1 MRQRDAMSAPAVTG
15 MPVLLLEDNL
25 HLRQI
30 LVDTLTGRGH
40 TITVCE
46 DVETAWEAY
55 QLEHHP
61 LVVLALQPKQGDG
74 LQLGKRIRELA
85 EGDAS
90 VLVLVVGHR
99 QARRLL
105 TLLDVADDCWIK
117 PLKTELVGVRIAVA
131 ERIARERAARKAGEA
146 EGQRLREQIEALSA
160 SAHGGTAAQ
169 EAGVANGTEPRPSPG
184 LRDRVRRIVAS
195 FGIGSSPRAKE
206 VSVAPPL
213 EVATP
218 PAANETIL
226 PDTPADEPPEAAPY
240 ALGMP
245 VPSEPVEEPEQ
256 RAVQTVQQ
264 GTSDGWWDWDLTTNV
279 VAFSTQWKS
288 MLGFQSEEI
297 GNNPDEWFNRVHPSD
312 RDGLKTALDAHLAGR
327 TPHLEAQHRIQCRDG
342 SFAHM
347 VCRALAL
354 RDGNGKPIRITG
366 SHTNITEAREQ
377 DTLTGL
383 PTRASL
389 IEHLRKALEGARSG
403 DGRLS
408 AVLFMDLDRFKNINY
423 SLGHRIGDQLL
434 KAVAVRIRSCL
445 RGQDSPDRLGTTVA
459 HVGGDEFGVLLEGIS
474 EVNDA
479 VRVAKRIQDE
489 LQAPFEVEGHEIF
502 TSTSIGIAVSSSDYE
517 RPEDLLRD
525 ADTAMAR
532 AKALGKAS
540 YVVFDAGMHARA
552 VSLLKLETELR
563 RAVQREEFRVHYQ
576 PIVELETGRIA
587 GFEAL
592 VRWQYPE
599 GQLLAPGAFMAVAE
613 ETGLI
618 VSIDRQVLRDVCK
631 QLRAWNA
638 QFRKSAPLTV
648 SVNVSG
654 VQFLRPDMIVEID
667 RTLRNYG
674 VYGRSLKLE
683 ITESVIMEHA
693 RYAADMLQQLKALD
707 IKLSIDDFGT
717 GYSSLSYL
725 RRFEIDTL
733 KVDMSFVNRI
743 DTDEESW
750 EIIRTIVTLGNN
762 LGKDVVAEGI
772 ERGKQRELLL
782 ALRCKYGQGYFFSK
796 PVDAEAATALIA
808 ADSRGESLLKVQ

>member
-1 MRQRDAMSAPAVTG
+1 MQA
-15 MPVLLLEDNL
+15 
-25 HLRQI
+25 
-30 LVDTLTGRGH
+30 
-40 TITVCE
+40 
-46 DVETAWEAY
+46 EA
-55 QLEHHP
+55 
-61 LVVLALQPKQGDG
+61 
-74 LQLGKRIRELA
+74 
-85 EGDAS
+85 
-90 VLVLVVGHR
+90 
-99 QARRLL
+99 
-105 TLLDVADDCWIK
+105 
-117 PLKTELVGVRIAVA
+117 
-131 ERIARERAARKAGEA
+131 
-146 EGQRLREQIEALSA
+146 QRLRDELARRDAPTAGDGPLPAPVVHLSA
-160 SAHGGTAAQ
+160 TPHP
-169 EAGVANGTEPRPSPG
+169 EPG
-184 LRDRVRRIVAS
+184 LRGRVRRIAAS
-195 FGIGSSPRAKE
+195 LGFA
-206 VSVAPPL
+206 A
-213 EVATP
+213 
-218 PAANETIL
+218 AANEAPGTVT
-226 PDTPADEPPEAAPY
+226 DRAASAAGRGDGPAPGPTATT
-240 ALGMP
+240 P
-245 VPSEPVEEPEQ
+245 VPAHAVAAHVLQGGWEGAPVDPDPTE
-256 RAVQTVQQ
+256 
-264 GTSDGWWDWDLTTNV
+264 GWWDWDLLTGTLM
-279 VAFSTQWKS
+279 FSPQWKA
-288 MLGFQSEEI
+288 MLGYAPEEV
-297 GNNPDEWFNRVHPSD
+297 GSTRGDWLDRVHADD
-312 RDGLKTALDAHLAGR
+312 RPQLEAALEAHLGGR
-327 TPHLEAQHRIQCRDG
+327 TAHLENQHRVRRRDG
-342 SFAHM
+342 SFSLL
-347 VCRALAL
+347 VGRALAL
-354 RDGNGKPIRITG
+354 RDGSGKPVRLTG
-366 SHTNITEAREQ
+366 SHTDITKLHGF
-377 DTLTGL
+377 DPLTGL
-383 PTRASL
+383 PNRASL
-389 IEHLRKALEGARSG
+389 IERLATALETARSG

-434 KAVAVRIRSCL
+434 KAVSGRLRSCL

-459 HVGGDEFGVLLEGIS
+459 HVGGDEFAVLLEGIG

-489 LQAPFEVEGHEIF
+489 LQAPFDVEGHEIF
-502 TSTSIGIAVSSSDYE
+502 TSTSIGIAVSSADYD

-525 ADTAMAR
+525 SDTAMFR

-540 YVVFDAGMHARA
+540 YVVFDAAMHARA

-576 PIVELETGRIA
+576 PIVELESGKIV

-592 VRWQYPE
+592 VRWQHPDGE
-599 GQLLAPGAFMAVAE
+599 LLLPKDFLAVAE

-618 VSIDRQVLRDVCK
+618 IAIDRQVVRDTCK
-631 QLRAWNA
+631 QLRSWNA
-638 QFRKSAPLTV
+638 QFRRSVPLTV

-733 KVDMSFVNRI
+733 KVDMSFVSRI

-796 PVDAEAATALIA
+796 PVDAEAATLLLA
-808 ADSRGESLLKVQ
+808 ADSRGETLLKS

>member
-1 MRQRDAMSAPAVTG
+1 MSAPPPTG
-15 MPVLLLEDNL
+15 MPVLVLEDNI

-30 LVDTLTGRGH
+30 LVDALTARGYA
-40 TITVCE
+40 ITVCE
-46 DVETAWEAY
+46 DVDTAWEAY
-55 QLEHHP
+55 QQGHHP

-74 LQLGKRIRELA
+74 FELGKRIRELP
-85 EGDAS
+85 EGGAS

-117 PLKTELVGVRIAVA
+117 PLKAELVEARIAVA
-131 ERIARERAARKAGEA
+131 ERIARERAARKADEA
-146 EGQRLREQIEALSA
+146 EGQRLRERLEALSA
-160 SAHGGTAAQ
+160 SAHETTVTQ
-169 EAGVANGTEPRPSPG
+169 EAGVANGTEPRPSLG
-184 LRDRVRRIVAS
+184 LRGRVRRIVAT
-195 FGIGSSPRAKE
+195 FGIGSDPRAKE
-206 VSVAPPL
+206 VNVAPPL
-213 EVATP
+213 EVAAP
-218 PAANETIL
+218 PAATETIL
-226 PDTPADEPPEAAPY
+226 PDTPADEPSAAAPY

-245 VPSEPVEEPEQ
+245 VPSEPVLEETVESV
-256 RAVQTVQQ
+256 VQTVEQR
-264 GTSDGWWDWDLTTNV
+264 TSDGWWDWDLTTNV
-279 VAFSTQWKS
+279 IAFSPEWKS
-288 MLGFQSEEI
+288 MLGFRPDEI
-297 GNNPDEWFNRVHPSD
+297 GNNPEEWLNRVHPRD
-312 RDGLKTALDAHLAGR
+312 RDTFKAALDAHLAGH
-327 TPHLEAQHRIQCRDG
+327 TPHLEAEYRIQRNDG
-342 SFAHM
+342 SYACM
-347 VCRALAL
+347 LCRALAL
-354 RDGNGKPIRITG
+354 RDGNGKPLRITG
-366 SHTNITEAREQ
+366 SHTDVTESRGH

-389 IEHLRKALEGARSG
+389 IDNLKLALEAARAG

-423 SLGHRIGDQLL
+423 SLGHRVGDQLL
-434 KAVAVRIRSCL
+434 KAVAGRLRSCL

-459 HVGGDEFGVLLEGIS
+459 HVGGDEFAVLLEGIN

-489 LQAPFEVEGHEIF
+489 LQAPFEVEGHEVF

-525 ADTAMAR
+525 ADTAMSR

-576 PIVELETGRIA
+576 PIVELESGRIA

-618 VSIDRQVLRDVCK
+618 IAIDRQVLRDVCK
-631 QLRAWNA
+631 QLRSWNA
-638 QFRKSAPLTV
+638 QFRRSTPLTV

-796 PVDAEAATALIA
+796 PVDAETATGLIA

>member
-1 MRQRDAMSAPAVTG
+1 MSSPAAAG

-30 LVDTLTGRGH
+30 LVDALTRRGH
-40 TITVCE
+40 AITVCE
-46 DVETAWEAY
+46 DAETAWEAY

-61 LVVLALQPKQGDG
+61 LAVLALQPKQGDG
-74 LQLGKRIRELA
+74 LQLGKRIRELP
-85 EGDAS
+85 EGDTS

-99 QARRLL
+99 QARRLVP
-105 TLLDVADDCWIK
+105 LLDVADDCWIK
-117 PLKTELVGVRIAVA
+117 PLKAELVEVRLAVA

-146 EGQRLREQIEALSA
+146 EGQHLKEQIEALSA

-218 PAANETIL
+218 PPANETTL
-226 PDTPADEPPEAAPY
+226 PETPADEPSAAAPY
-240 ALGMP
+240 ALGLP
-245 VPSEPVEEPEQ
+245 VPSEPVEEAVESV
-256 RAVQTVQQ
+256 VQTVEER
-264 GTSDGWWDWDLTTNV
+264 TSAGWWDWDLTSNV

-288 MLGFQSEEI
+288 MLGFRSEEI
-297 GNNPDEWFNRVHPSD
+297 GNKPEEWLSRVHPRD
-312 RDGLKTALDAHLAGR
+312 RDTLKAALDAHLAGR
-327 TPHLEAQHRIQCRDG
+327 TPHLEAEHRIQRNDG
-342 SFAHM
+342 SYAC
-347 VCRALAL
+347 VLCRALAL
-354 RDGNGKPIRITG
+354 RDENGRAVRITG
-366 SHTNITEAREQ
+366 SHTDITESRGH

-383 PTRASL
+383 PNRASL
-389 IEHLRKALEGARSG
+389 IDHLRIALDGARAG

-408 AVLFMDLDRFKNINY
+408 AVLFLDLDRFKNINY
-423 SLGHRIGDQLL
+423 SLGHRVGDQLL
-434 KAVAVRIRSCL
+434 KAVASRLRSCL

-459 HVGGDEFGVLLEGIS
+459 HVGGDEFAVLLEGIG

-479 VRVAKRIQDE
+479 VRVTKRIQDE
-489 LQAPFEVEGHEIF
+489 LQAPFEVEGHEVF

-525 ADTAMAR
+525 ADTAMFR

-563 RAVQREEFRVHYQ
+563 RAVQREEFCVHYQ
-576 PIVELETGRIA
+576 PIVELESGRIA

-592 VRWQYPE
+592 VRWQHPE

-618 VSIDRQVLRDVCK
+618 IAIDRQVVRDVCK
-631 QLRAWNA
+631 QLRSWNA
-638 QFRKSAPLTV
+638 QFRRSTPLTV

>member
-1 MRQRDAMSAPAVTG
+1 MSTPPSPG
-15 MPVLLLEDNL
+15 LSVLVLEENL

-30 LVDTLTGRGH
+30 LVDVLTGRGH

-46 DVETAWEAY
+46 DVDTAWDAY

-61 LVVLALQPKQGDG
+61 IAVLGLQLKQGDG
-74 LQLGKRIRELA
+74 LQLGRRIRETPGGEA
-85 EGDAS
+85 T
-90 VLVLVVGHR
+90 VVVFVAGHR
-99 QARRLL
+99 PARRLL
-105 TLLDVADDCWIK
+105 PLLEVADDCWVK
-117 PLKTELVGVRIAVA
+117 PLKSDLVEMRLAVA
-131 ERIARERAARKAGEA
+131 ERVARDRVERTANATATASLREELERLRHAAALEPLAGVAA
-146 EGQRLREQIEALSA
+146 EGADLAHRPEPGLRSRMRRIAASLGLGAGQRAPDEGALAPVLATSVPIGN
-160 SAHGGTAAQ
+160 GGTAAPPVAATITQ
-169 EAGVANGTEPRPSPG
+169 PVAADAGAFGEGVAGAPLAEDVTE
-184 LRDRVRRIVAS
+184 
-195 FGIGSSPRAKE
+195 
-206 VSVAPPL
+206 
-213 EVATP
+213 
-218 PAANETIL
+218 
-226 PDTPADEPPEAAPY
+226 
-240 ALGMP
+240 
-245 VPSEPVEEPEQ
+245 
-256 RAVQTVQQ
+256 
-264 GTSDGWWDWDLTTNV
+264 GWWDWDLVTDKLT
-279 VAFSTQWKS
+279 FSAQWKA
-288 MLGFQSEEI
+288 MLGYQ
-297 GNNPDEWFNRVHPSD
+297 PDEIANGPGEWFDRVHADD
-312 RDGLKTALDAHLAGR
+312 REQLKAALDAHLDGR
-327 TPHLEAQHRIQCRDG
+327 APHLDNQHRIRRRDG
-342 SFAHM
+342 TYSYM
-347 VCRALAL
+347 LGRALAF
-354 RDGNGKPIRITG
+354 RDGNGRPVRITG
-366 SHTNITEAREQ
+366 SHTDITELRGY

-383 PTRASL
+383 PNRTSLIDRLGRALERTRA
-389 IEHLRKALEGARSG
+389 G
-403 DGRLS
+403 DGHLS

-423 SLGHRIGDQLL
+423 SLGHRVGDQLL
-434 KAVAVRIRSCL
+434 KAVSGRLRSCL

-459 HVGGDEFGVLLEGIS
+459 HVGGDEFAVLLEGIG

-479 VRVAKRIQDE
+479 VRVAKRVQDE
-489 LQAPFEVEGHEIF
+489 LQAPFEVEGHEVF
-502 TSTSIGIAVSSSDYE
+502 TSTSIGIAVSSADYD
-517 RPEDLLRD
+517 RAEDLLRD
-525 ADTAMAR
+525 ADTAMFR

-576 PIVELETGRIA
+576 PIVELETGKIV

-592 VRWQYPE
+592 VRWQHPDGE
-599 GQLLAPGAFMAVAE
+599 LLLPKDFLAVAE

-618 VSIDRQVLRDVCK
+618 IAIDRQVVRDVCK
-631 QLRAWNA
+631 QLRSWNA
-638 QFRKSAPLTV
+638 QFRRSVPLTV

-782 ALRCKYGQGYFFSK
+782 ALRCKYGQGFFFSK
-796 PVDAEAATALIA
+796 PVDAEAATLLLA
-808 ADSRGESLLKVQ
+808 ADGRGETLLKS